1 MCGII
6 GLLAFK
12 QPTITNDKK
21 AEKSRQEAMI
31 ILSTE
36 LLQNTQSRG
45 KDATGIATLFEDN
58 EYMGLKMGVSA
69 TEFVSRFG
77 DSETH
82 YNMFIDKWRNRTVPA
97 AMVIGHC
104 RKPTTGGL
112 AGPEDNA
119 NNHPIK
125 IGDTLGVHNGTIDN
139 HNEILKQLGGIKPDG
154 RVDSEAI
161 FRLVNHYCKNGTEP
175 FTSVMIQE
183 VCRRI
188 NGQYACLT
196 FNSNNPFQLAAFRDG
211 RPLEFALI
219 KSLGLLLI
227 ASEKDIL
234 KSSIYKYNQM
244 AYLYNSVAKRDL
256 VPLKKNDVDIL
267 GSDDDTLYIF
277 DIRQEITE
285 DTKIQSL
292 YISEKIPRTPKIWVA
307 PKFTHATSYNHTTT
321 HNPPAVIHGQNKAV
335 VTHQSV
341 NSATIPVNRS
351 GMLWNRALGRY
362 NNVNDQNT
370 KTTMGGVG
378 NVIIDSESGKKV
390 DLVTAKDVT
399 VGEVNGVEVVKK
411 NSLKQSDTQPAQA
424 AEDHSRTEHTLVQE
438 NENSDMENLITEPS
452 KIEVIDVK
460 KISTMIEG
468 GGTDTDDIKGDKVVV
483 DMSAVDPK
491 VIALAISA
499 SAQFENFKDVT
510 DLSDRIGTDSLTSLM
525 ALPLNA
531 LANRVKNYVFAAA
544 WQAGYMFRVKE
555 EGSSQVTETSMGEPV
570 AFVKKIV
577 EKQRNARN
585 RIRSLKVITRLLA
598 NISNYV
604 TTDIRQHVVTNF
616 LASKEAKSLDLTTLP
631 KLYNNVELRENA
643 LLRDLMTTMIGKE
656 YDHDNNK

>member
-139 HNEILKQLGGIKPDG
+139 HNEILKQLGGVKPDG

-244 AYLYNSVAKRDL
+244 AYLYSSVAKRDL

-292 YISEKIPRTPKIWVA
+292 YMSEKIPRSPKIWVA
-307 PKFTHATSYNHTTT
+307 SKFTHTTPYNHTTP
-321 HNPPAVIHGQNKAV
+321 HNPPAVIHGQNKPMVA
-335 VTHQSV
+335 HQPI
-341 NSATIPVNRS
+341 NSITPANRP
-351 GMLWNRALGRY
+351 GMLWNRAKGRY
-362 NNVNDQNT
+362 DYTSNQSV
-370 KTTMGGVG
+370 KAVMGGVG
-378 NVIIDSESGKKV
+378 NVIIDAESGKKV
-390 DLVTAKDVT
+390 DLVTAKDVI
-399 VGEVNGVEVVKK
+399 VVEKESGVEVVKK
-411 NSLKQSDTQPAQA
+411 NSLKQSDTQVVGS
-424 AEDHSRTEHTLVQE
+424 AEDHSHTEHTLVQE
-438 NENSDMENLITEPS
+438 TEDNDMENLITEPA

-460 KISTMIEG
+460 KISTGIEG
-468 GGTDTDDIKGDKVVV
+468 GEVDTNDVKGDKVVV
-483 DMSAVDPK
+483 DMSTVDPRI
-491 VIALAISA
+491 IALAISA

-531 LANRVKNYVFAAA
+531 LANRVKNYVFATA

-656 YDHDNNK
+656 YDHNNK